1 MVMVMFATPVILA
14 WCLMVSVRA
23 LFVPPIAVDMSA
35 GKIRF
40 GLSLVTVM
48 RAPVVALFTNEVL
61 AVSASPMVKLI
72 TGSVTITPWDLYT
85 LSASWVRMRGLLSVA
100 FTTRFRLPVTGL
112 PVLFAVVTLRLSTSG
127 ATAPEARAVPSALAF
142 M

>member
-1 MVMVMFATPVILA
+1 
-14 WCLMVSVRA
+14 
-23 LFVPPIAVDMSA
+23 
-35 GKIRF
+35 
-40 GLSLVTVM
+40 M
-48 RAPVVALFTNEVL
+48 RAPVVALLTNAVA

-112 PVLFAVVTLRLSTSG
+112 LMLFAVVTLMLSTSG
-127 ATAPEARAVPSALAF
+127 ETAPEARAVPSALAL
-142 M
+142 MYPVSGV